1 MVTLDTVRA
10 SNNQIRTAL
19 PAALVAVFVGA
30 TNGVGETT
38 VREFA
43 KHASAPKGYILGRSP
58 EAGDRIAGECRE
70 LNPEGT
76 FIFIQTD
83 ASLMRNVD
91 AVCADIA
98 SKETVINLL
107 FLSVGTLQREI
118 GLCLPILH
126 RGATDTHKAPKKG

>member
-1 MVTLDTVRA
+1 MVVLDTVRA
-10 SNNQIRTAL
+10 SNSRIRTAL
-19 PAALVAVFVGA
+19 PASLVALFVGA

-43 KHASAPKGYILGRSP
+43 KHAAAPRVYVLGRSQ
-58 EAGDRIAGECRE
+58 EAGDRITAECRE

-76 FIFIQTD
+76 FNFIQTD

-98 SKETVINLL
+98 SKETAINLL
-107 FLSVGTLQREI
+107 FLSVGTLQRDI
-118 GLCLPILH
+118 GMCLTIL
-126 RGATDTHKAPKKG
+126 RCGAADICKAPKKG